1 MRRIPAFVLVCLLC
15 GGSAYS
21 LAQGVQTGTV
31 SGSTQDA
38 SGGVMPGVTVTI
50 TSQDRGFSRSA
61 VTDQNGRF
69 LFPSVPIGIY
79 LVAATLQG
87 FDTAQSTGNVV
98 ETDKTTAVPFVM
110 KIGALTATVQ
120 VTGDTPIV
128 DITNTTANTRVRS
141 EEFEKIPVGRSYQAL
156 IGTVPGVVGTG
167 NVNAMGALT
176 SNNLFIVD
184 AVDTTDPTTGTF
196 GTNLN
201 FEAIQEVSVYT
212 SGRRTPT
219 KRRFRYRSP

>member
-1 MRRIPAFVLVCLLC
+1 MKVYVYLTTRGFSTDESVQTLSASFKTPMFWRAAPFEKRSTRAKSDSAPLRACLQSTGWVQSTNEEPPMKRIPAFVLLCLLC

-21 LAQGVQTGTV
+21 LAQGVPTGTV
-31 SGSTQDA
+31 SGTTQDA

-98 ETDKTTAVPFVM
+98 ETDKTTAVPF
-110 KIGALTATVQ
+110 
-120 VTGDTPIV
+120 
-128 DITNTTANTRVRS
+128 
-141 EEFEKIPVGRSYQAL
+141 
-156 IGTVPGVVGTG
+156 
-167 NVNAMGALT
+167 
-176 SNNLFIVD
+176 
-184 AVDTTDPTTGTF
+184 
-196 GTNLN
+196 
-201 FEAIQEVSVYT
+201 
-212 SGRRTPT
+212 
-219 KRRFRYRSP
+219 